1 MSKQKKSRV
10 LVAGICISTLL
21 SPVAFEA
28 SKGYAAPLEEN
39 KGGQLE
45 ESKENRLEQRTF
57 HLPGKGSIEEEQ
69 KRLKV
74 RYVLSANEPTG
85 IYASPNEEIKIEIKG
100 TQSIKAFIGTKSYD
114 EKGFE
119 EFELK
124 PGENNISSSRGGI
137 LYFYNMNN
145 DGEVAASV
153 IHGGSHFP
161 LFILGKHTKKDWDAM
176 LKKYKN
182 PYAVELKGERSLITA
197 SPEAV
202 ENYMGETDPVELMRL
217 HDKIIRFENSV
228 AGLSEDGVGLSK
240 APNHYIQFVEKRK
253 PDKDDWMFATHYH
266 TGYVPETMDRVLNIK
281 RLQGDGWGPWH
292 EVGHLHQQAP
302 WFWSGVGEVTV
313 NIYSLSVQ
321 RMLGNKSSLEEDGHY
336 KKAFAYLDNPDAQKK
351 MKEFEKLVMFWQLD
365 LAYGEH
371 FYPNLHQMYRLLPEF
386 EIPASDED
394 KKQMFIYMAS
404 KAAEQNLVPF
414 FEKWGL
420 SPNDEVREK
429 IENLNLPK
437 LEKEIWKATDSNIIR
452 EKQVKPYGGLP
463 YGEAS
468 NVVQN
473 LIVGANFNENLANS
487 LVRNLG
493 ENVKVTGRIMWPDLE
508 VGKRAVLVEIED
520 EKGQRN
526 FISVP
531 VNSLYGDTMVFKGYG
546 DEVNSVITLLHD
558 EKKINV
564 SFVGNEFHERFKNEK
579 YVGIT
584 LYDKD
589 GNEKK
594 NISIEGQE
602 NSKKV
607 ALQLE
612 GVELQYGDIMKV
624 YHAEPSRFDWYQSNK
639 LVEQGG
645 AKNKKEKFFK
655 ITPQGYEL
663 IDGIQEVEAVPQK
676 VVIGA
681 DAEKLE
687 AKNFVQ
693 VKGGEVIGF
702 VEKPNTMKIGEQ
714 KVKVETKDRFGNK
727 KVTEVPLE
735 VTYGDSLVFKGLKYN
750 TDIKSIVTLQHN
762 EKKFSATADLN
773 QVHHYFKE
781 ETYFEFTLLN
791 QNGIEKKKATVKG
804 IEKAKEFANAI
815 NGLEF
820 EYGDVVKVYHAES
833 DRFNWYQNNDFIGQG
848 KAKVEKELL
857 FKVTEKGFERMEAQ
871 QEVTAVPQ
879 KVIIGT
885 DAEKLEA
892 KDFVQVKD
900 GEVLGFVEKPD
911 TTKIGEQKVKV
922 ETKDRFGNKKVTEV
936 PLTVTYGDSL
946 LVYGLS
952 YGTDDMKSI
961 ITLHHDTKKMSATDA
976 SNLIHDYFGDEKY
989 FEFTMYNKEGKEKK
1003 NIEVKGLENTKAFA
1017 KEVNGLAFEYGDV
1030 LKVYHAESSRLHW
1043 YQKGV
1048 YGGEGKNKEI
1058 KELLFKIT
1066 ENGFERLESEQTV
1079 TVIPQKVT
1087 IGTDVA
1093 KLDAKNFVQVK
1104 DGEVVG
1110 FVEKPNTTKI
1120 GEQKVKVETKDR
1132 FGHKKVTEVPLEVIY
1147 GDSIMFFGTWDG
1159 ESNIKSV
1166 VTLKH
1171 EEKKFSTT
1179 DSESPMHTSFAD
1191 EKYMGMTVY
1200 DKDGKEKKALSVKA
1214 SENTKGFAEQFNG
1227 MAFEYGDMVKV
1238 YQKEFDRFKV
1248 YNKNE
1253 LVNTEYGVHEVIFKV
1268 TEHGFERMEAQQ
1280 EVTAVPQKVVI
1291 GTDAEKLDVKNF
1303 VQVKDGEVVGFVE
1316 KPDTTKIGEQKVKV
1330 ETKDRFGNKKV
1341 AEVPLEVIY
1350 GDSLVFQGDGNNTR
1364 SIVTVDHNVKKL
1376 QATFTDA
1383 KVHYRFENEKYMGIT
1398 LYDQN
1403 GNEKKVASAEGQE
1416 SSKNF
1421 AEQLNGVDFAY
1432 GDVIKVYHAESDRL
1446 RWYQKNEFVSNGKGK
1461 RELYFK
1467 LTEKGF
1473 ERVEAQQEVT
1483 AVPQKVVIGTD
1494 AEKLEAKN
1502 FVQVKDGEVLG
1513 FVEKP
1518 DTTKIGE
1525 QKVKVETKD
1534 RFGNKK
1540 VTEVSVEV
1548 TYGDSIVYQGVSNVT
1563 RSIITLNY
1571 AEKKLH
1577 ATFTND
1583 EVHYRFVNEQY
1594 IGLTI
1599 YDQNGNEKK
1608 HVTAEGQE
1616 TSKNFAEQVNGTAFE
1631 YGDVLKV
1638 YHAEPSRL
1646 NWYKKNELVKKE
1658 DAMKGQE
1665 ISFKITQNGLEQ
1677 VQ

>member
-57 HLPGKGSIEEEQ
+57 HLPGKGSVEEEQ

-74 RYVLSANEPTG
+74 RYVLSTNEPTG
-85 IYASPNEEIKIEIKG
+85 IYAGPNEEIKIEIKG

-145 DGEVAASV
+145 DGEVTASV

-161 LFILGKHTKKDWDAM
+161 LFVLGKHTKKDWDAM

-202 ENYMGETDPVELMRL
+202 AYYMGETDPVELMRL

-228 AGLSEDGVGLSK
+228 AGLSEDGIGVSK

-351 MKEFEKLVMFWQLD
+351 MEEFEKLVMFWQLD

-371 FYPNLHQMYRLLPEF
+371 FYPNLHQMYRLLPES
-386 EIPASDED
+386 EMPASDED

-404 KAAEQNLVPF
+404 KAAKQNLVPF

-420 SPNDEVREK
+420 GPNDEVRGK

-468 NVVQN
+468 TVVQD

-487 LVRNLG
+487 LVQNLG
-493 ENVKVTGRIMWPDLE
+493 ENVKVTGRIMWPYLE

-639 LVEQGG
+639 LVDQGG

-676 VVIGA
+676 VLIGA

-702 VEKPNTMKIGEQ
+702 VEKPNT
-714 KVKVETKDRFGNK
+714 
-727 KVTEVPLE
+727 
-735 VTYGDSLVFKGLKYN
+735 
-750 TDIKSIVTLQHN
+750 
-762 EKKFSATADLN
+762 
-773 QVHHYFKE
+773 
-781 ETYFEFTLLN
+781 
-791 QNGIEKKKATVKG
+791 
-804 IEKAKEFANAI
+804 
-815 NGLEF
+815 
-820 EYGDVVKVYHAES
+820 
-833 DRFNWYQNNDFIGQG
+833 
-848 KAKVEKELL
+848 
-857 FKVTEKGFERMEAQ
+857 
-871 QEVTAVPQ
+871 
-879 KVIIGT
+879 
-885 DAEKLEA
+885 
-892 KDFVQVKD
+892 
-900 GEVLGFVEKPD
+900 
-911 TTKIGEQKVKV
+911 TKIGEQKVKV

-936 PLTVTYGDSL
+936 PVEVTYGDSL

-952 YGTDDMKSI
+952 YDGDDMKSI
-961 ITLHHDTKKMSATDA
+961 ITLHHDTKKMSATDTD
-976 SNLIHDYFGDEKY
+976 NLIHDYFGDEKY
-989 FEFTMYNKEGKEKK
+989 FEFTLYNKEGKEKK
-1003 NIEVKGLENTKAFA
+1003 NIEVKGLENTEAFA

-1030 LKVYHAESSRLHW
+1030 VKVYHAESSRLHW
-1043 YQKGV
+1043 YQKGLYV
-1048 YGGEGKNKEI
+1048 GEGKNKEI
-1058 KELLFKIT
+1058 KELFFKIT
-1066 ENGFERLESEQTV
+1066 ENGFERLKSLQEV
-1079 TVIPQKVT
+1079 TAKPQQVL
-1087 IGTDVA
+1087 IGTDVE
-1093 KLDAKNFVQVK
+1093 KLDPKAFVEVKDGEVVGFAEKPNTTKIGKQTVKVETKDRFGNKQVTEVPLEVVYGDSIAYAGNGDDIASIVTLKHEEKRFHATDMDSEIHEYFNKELYMGIALYDGEGKEKKHVTAEGQETSENFAKQVNGIQFEYGDVVKVFHAEPDRLKWYQNNTLTGQGEKKGTKELFFKVTEKGFERMDMLQEVTAKPQQVVIGTDVEKLEAKNFVQVKDGEVVGFVEKPTTAKVGKQTVKVETKDRFGNKQITEVPVEVIYGDSIMFFGTWHDETNIKSIVTLNHEEKKFSTTDSEGPMHTSFADEKYMGMTVYDKDGKEKKDLSVKASENTKVFAEQFNGMTFEYGDVIKVYQREFDRFKVYKKNELMNAQYGVHEVLFKVTEQGFERMEAQQEVTAVPQKVVIGTDVEKLEAKDFVQVK

-1132 FGHKKVTEVPLEVIY
+1132 FGNKKVTEVPV
-1147 GDSIMFFGTWDG
+1147 
-1159 ESNIKSV
+1159 
-1166 VTLKH
+1166 
-1171 EEKKFSTT
+1171 
-1179 DSESPMHTSFAD
+1179 
-1191 EKYMGMTVY
+1191 
-1200 DKDGKEKKALSVKA
+1200 
-1214 SENTKGFAEQFNG
+1214 
-1227 MAFEYGDMVKV
+1227 
-1238 YQKEFDRFKV
+1238 
-1248 YNKNE
+1248 
-1253 LVNTEYGVHEVIFKV
+1253 
-1268 TEHGFERMEAQQ
+1268 
-1280 EVTAVPQKVVI
+1280 EVT
-1291 GTDAEKLDVKNF
+1291 
-1303 VQVKDGEVVGFVE
+1303 
-1316 KPDTTKIGEQKVKV
+1316 
-1330 ETKDRFGNKKV
+1330 
-1341 AEVPLEVIY
+1341 Y
-1350 GDSLVFQGDGNNTR
+1350 GDSLVYQGLDDDIR
-1364 SIVTVDHNVKKL
+1364 SIVTLNHDDKKL
-1376 QATFTDA
+1376 HVTST
-1383 KVHYRFENEKYMGIT
+1383 NEQIHSYFNNELYMGIT

-1403 GNEKKVASAEGQE
+1403 G
-1416 SSKNF
+1416 
-1421 AEQLNGVDFAY
+1421 
-1432 GDVIKVYHAESDRL
+1432 
-1446 RWYQKNEFVSNGKGK
+1446 
-1461 RELYFK
+1461 
-1467 LTEKGF
+1467 T
-1473 ERVEAQQEVT
+1473 
-1483 AVPQKVVIGTD
+1483 
-1494 AEKLEAKN
+1494 
-1502 FVQVKDGEVLG
+1502 
-1513 FVEKP
+1513 
-1518 DTTKIGE
+1518 
-1525 QKVKVETKD
+1525 
-1534 RFGNKK
+1534 
-1540 VTEVSVEV
+1540 
-1548 TYGDSIVYQGVSNVT
+1548 
-1563 RSIITLNY
+1563 
-1571 AEKKLH
+1571 
-1577 ATFTND
+1577 
-1583 EVHYRFVNEQY
+1583 
-1594 IGLTI
+1594 
-1599 YDQNGNEKK
+1599 EKK

-1616 TSKNFAEQVNGTAFE
+1616 TSKNFAEQVNGMMFE
-1631 YGDVLKV
+1631 YGDVVKV
-1638 YHAEPSRL
+1638 YHAESDRL
-1646 NWYKKNELVKKE
+1646 SWYKTGELIGKGDAKKF
-1658 DAMKGQE
+1658 KE

-1677 VQ
+1677 VR

>member
-1 MSKQKKSRV
+1 MSKKKKSRV

-28 SKGYAAPLEEN
+28 SKGYAAP
-39 KGGQLE
+39 LE

-85 IYASPNEEIKIEIKG
+85 IYAGPNEEIKIEIKG
-100 TQSIKAFIGTKSYD
+100 TQSIKAFIGTNSYD

-145 DGEVAASV
+145 DGEVTASV

-176 LKKYKN
+176 LKKYEN

-202 ENYMGETDPVELMRL
+202 KNYMGETDPVELMRL

-228 AGLSEDGVGLSK
+228 AGLYEDGVGVSK

-253 PDKDDWMFATHYH
+253 PGKGDWMFATHYH

-351 MKEFEKLVMFWQLD
+351 MEEFEKLVMFWQLD
-365 LAYGEH
+365 LAYGDH
-371 FYPNLHQMYRLLPEF
+371 FYPNLHQMYRLLPES
-386 EIPASDED
+386 EMPTLDED

-404 KAAEQNLVPF
+404 KVAKQNLVPF

-420 SPNDEVREK
+420 SPNNEVREK
-429 IENLNLPK
+429 IKNLNLPK

-468 NVVQN
+468 NMVQN
-473 LIVGANFNENLANS
+473 LIVGTDFDENLASS
-487 LVRNLG
+487 LVQNLG
-493 ENVKVTGRIMWPDLE
+493 ENVKVTGRIMWSDLE
-508 VGKRAVLVEIED
+508 VGKRTVFVEIED

-663 IDGIQEVEAVPQK
+663 IEGIQEVEAVPQK

-791 QNGIEKKKATVKG
+791 QNGIEKKKATVQG

-833 DRFNWYQNNDFIGQG
+833 NRFNWYQNNNFVGEG

-857 FKVTEKGFERMEAQ
+857 FKVTEQGFERIEAQ
-871 QEVTAVPQ
+871 QQVTAVPQ
-879 KVIIGT
+879 KVVIGT
-885 DAEKLEA
+885 DAEKLE
-892 KDFVQVKD
+892 
-900 GEVLGFVEKPD
+900 
-911 TTKIGEQKVKV
+911 
-922 ETKDRFGNKKVTEV
+922 
-936 PLTVTYGDSL
+936 
-946 LVYGLS
+946 
-952 YGTDDMKSI
+952 
-961 ITLHHDTKKMSATDA
+961 
-976 SNLIHDYFGDEKY
+976 
-989 FEFTMYNKEGKEKK
+989 
-1003 NIEVKGLENTKAFA
+1003 
-1017 KEVNGLAFEYGDV
+1017 
-1030 LKVYHAESSRLHW
+1030 
-1043 YQKGV
+1043 
-1048 YGGEGKNKEI
+1048 
-1058 KELLFKIT
+1058 
-1066 ENGFERLESEQTV
+1066 
-1079 TVIPQKVT
+1079 
-1087 IGTDVA
+1087 
-1093 KLDAKNFVQVK
+1093 AKNFVQVK

-1132 FGHKKVTEVPLEVIY
+1132 LGNKKVTEVPVEVIY
-1147 GDSIMFFGTWDG
+1147 GDSIMFFGTWHG
-1159 ESNIKSV
+1159 GTNIKSI
-1166 VTLKH
+1166 VTLNH

-1179 DSESPMHTSFAD
+1179 DSEGPMHTSFAD
-1191 EKYMGMTVY
+1191 EKYMAMTVY

-1227 MAFEYGDMVKV
+1227 MVFEYGDIVKV
-1238 YQKEFDRFKV
+1238 YQREFDRFKV
-1248 YNKNE
+1248 YKKNE
-1253 LVNTEYGVHEVIFKV
+1253 FVDTKYGVNEVFFKI
-1268 TEHGFERMEAQQ
+1268 TEQGFERVEAQQ
-1280 EVTAVPQKVVI
+1280 EATAVPRKVVI
-1291 GTDAEKLDVKNF
+1291 GTDVEKLEAKDF

-1316 KPDTTKIGEQKVKV
+1316 KP
-1330 ETKDRFGNKKV
+1330 N
-1341 AEVPLEVIY
+1341 
-1350 GDSLVFQGDGNNTR
+1350 
-1364 SIVTVDHNVKKL
+1364 
-1376 QATFTDA
+1376 
-1383 KVHYRFENEKYMGIT
+1383 
-1398 LYDQN
+1398 
-1403 GNEKKVASAEGQE
+1403 
-1416 SSKNF
+1416 
-1421 AEQLNGVDFAY
+1421 
-1432 GDVIKVYHAESDRL
+1432 
-1446 RWYQKNEFVSNGKGK
+1446 
-1461 RELYFK
+1461 
-1467 LTEKGF
+1467 
-1473 ERVEAQQEVT
+1473 
-1483 AVPQKVVIGTD
+1483 
-1494 AEKLEAKN
+1494 
-1502 FVQVKDGEVLG
+1502 
-1513 FVEKP
+1513 
-1518 DTTKIGE
+1518 TTKIGE

-1540 VTEVSVEV
+1540 VTEVRVEV
-1548 TYGDSIVYQGVSNVT
+1548 TYGDSIVYQGLSNVVC
-1563 RSIITLNY
+1563 SIVTLNHDD
-1571 AEKKLH
+1571 KKLH
-1577 ATFTND
+1577 VTST
-1583 EVHYRFVNEQY
+1583 NEQIHSY
-1594 IGLTI
+1594 FNNELYMGITL
-1599 YDQNGNEKK
+1599 YDQNGTEKK

-1616 TSKNFAEQVNGTAFE
+1616 TSKNFAEQVNGMMFE
-1631 YGDVLKV
+1631 YGDVVKV
-1638 YHAEPSRL
+1638 YHAESDRL
-1646 NWYKKNELVKKE
+1646 SWYKNSEFVGKGDKK
-1658 DAMKGQE
+1658 KFKE
-1665 ISFKITQNGLEQ
+1665 ISFKITPNGLEQ
-1677 VQ
+1677 V